1 MLCKE
6 NLRIVCV
13 EINLEHSW
21 RKDRTTYLSN
31 YFFCSRSGVFWRV
44 FCLGLVLLLFCF
56 VFSNKHHLAIT
67 VLGN

>member
-13 EINLEHSW
+13 DINLEHSW

-31 YFFCSRSGVFWRV
+31 YFFCSRSGFFGGFSVWV
-44 FCLGLVLLLFCF
+44 WFCCCF